1 MAYPDRVATGVDER
15 VEVREQEPVQRLG
28 GAAKAW
34 RTAVVLVLAAGFC
47 AGSLVGDDDWWPFS
61 PWRMFSTSQAPSG
74 SVWST
79 GIEVQTA
86 ADPGQWR
93 PAPLTPENTGL
104 NRAEVEGRIPQITSD
119 PARLG
124 TLAASHARLRPDA
137 PTWTALRVVRR
148 LVVVVDRK
156 PTGEVRT
163 EVLAQWSAR

>member
-1 MAYPDRVATGVDER
+1 VATGVDER
-15 VEVREQEPVQRLG
+15 VEVRDQEPVLRLG
-28 GAAKAW
+28 GPSKAW
-34 RTAVVLVLAAGFC
+34 RTVVVLLLAAGFC

-86 ADPGQWR
+86 DAPGRWV

-104 NRAEVEGRIPQITSD
+104 NRAEVEGRIPQVTAD
-119 PARLG
+119 PERLG

-137 PTWTALRVVRR
+137 PAWTSLRVVRR
-148 LVVVVDRK
+148 LIVVVDRK